1 MPLQDSKVIETYPP
15 AMAALLFPR
24 ISDHGVAAPQQS
36 STQTNLA
43 RIATALAAVVGLWAM
58 ASQEASSQVP
68 GLANGTYL
76 YGESPVAE
84 TVGATYF
91 VFEVSGTD
99 LTGAVYQM
107 SSSFDCV
114 QGTVTPSALD
124 LTIVDAYDQSEWP
137 HRVAI
142 LPGQTTVANLNG
154 GAPLPNLDGMTPI
167 AHLSAL
173 DHQVLAACQTR

>member
-1 MPLQDSKVIETYPP
+1 
-15 AMAALLFPR
+15 MAALLFPP
-24 ISDHGVAAPQQS
+24 ISDHGVAAPRQS

-76 YGESPVAE
+76 YGESPIAA

-99 LTGAVYQM
+99 LTGAVYQV
-107 SSSFDCV
+107 SSSYDCV
-114 QGTVTPSALD
+114 HGTVTPDALE
-124 LTIVDAYDQSEWP
+124 LTIVDAYDQTEWP
-137 HRVAI
+137 HSVA
-142 LPGQTTVANLNG
+142 LMPGETTVAGLNG
-154 GAPLPNLDGMTPI
+154 GAVLPNLEGMSPI

-173 DHQVLAACQTR
+173 DRDVLATCQAR